1 MDLLIE
7 VRAAVR
13 SGRARRLRE
22 LSGLSQ
28 AEVAQIAGVSE
39 PAISRWE
46 AGERRPTGEHALAY
60 GRTLRQIAKRVAVHG

>member
-13 SGRARRLRE
+13 SGRARRIRE

-28 AEVAQIAGVSE
+28 AEVAQLAGVSE

-46 AGERRPTGEHALAY
+46 AGDRRPTGKHALAY
-60 GRTLRQIAKRVAVHG
+60 GRTLRRIAERVAVHG